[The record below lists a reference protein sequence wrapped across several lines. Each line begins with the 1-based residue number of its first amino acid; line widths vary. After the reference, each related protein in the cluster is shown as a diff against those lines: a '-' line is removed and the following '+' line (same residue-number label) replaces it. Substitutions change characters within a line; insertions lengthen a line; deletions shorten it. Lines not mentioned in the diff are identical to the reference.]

1 MATEKIYYQD
11 AHQAAFQAR
20 VLSCQPGKHGYDVVL
35 DRTCFYPEGGGQPG
49 DTGFLSGVRVT
60 DTHERSGEI
69 VHFCEQ
75 PLAEGQTVDGQI
87 DYERRFAFMQLHS
100 GEHILSGVVHRRFGY
115 ENVGFHMGAD
125 FVTID
130 FNGMLDDAQLAIF
143 PAC

>member
-60 DTHERSGEI
+60 DTHERSDEI

-75 PLAEGQTVDGQI
+75 PLAEGYT
-87 DYERRFAFMQLHS
+87 
-100 GEHILSGVVHRRFGY
+100 ILSYTVP
-115 ENVGFHMGAD
+115 ENR
-125 FVTID
+125 
-130 FNGMLDDAQLAIF
+130 
-143 PAC
+143 